1 LDAVYDHR
9 KNNKEQV
16 YMATSKVKYSGS
28 LRTEC
33 VHLNSGSVIHTD
45 APLDN
50 NGKGEKFSP
59 TDLLAT
65 AYASC
70 MLTIIGIHCQDNDIH
85 FAHGEADVTKVM
97 ASGPR
102 RIVELHI
109 EMDLRGNGWDEQTA
123 ERIIRVA
130 EACPVAKSVH
140 PDIKIEIKYH
150 V

>member
-1 LDAVYDHR
+1 
-9 KNNKEQV
+9 
-16 YMATSKVKYSGS
+16 MITSKVKYTSS

-33 VHLNSGSVIHTD
+33 LHMGSGSVIHTD
-45 APLDN
+45 APKDN
-50 NGKGEKFSP
+50 KGKGEKFSP

-70 MLTIIGIHCQDNDIH
+70 MLTIIGLHCEDNELS
-85 FAHGEADVTKVM
+85 FVHGEAVVTKVM
-97 ASGPR
+97 ASAPR
-102 RIVELHI
+102 RIAELKI
-109 EMDLRGNGWDEQTA
+109 ELDLRGNGWDEKTA